1 MAFTIISAG
10 AGSGKTYRL
19 TQEMVKKLNEG
30 YPAAGIIATTFTQKA
45 AAELQSRVRIS
56 LLKLGLRQEAEAL
69 TNALIGT
76 VHSLGIKLLQ
86 RFAFEAGV
94 SPMVN
99 IITEGEPQYYFNLAM
114 TSVLTPEK
122 VERMEELSR
131 RLTIIK
137 DENNGTDWRNIVK
150 DLTDVARSNNFS
162 AAMLRES
169 AKESIATQLNLL
181 EPPEMDAEAF
191 DKLLLDQIKD
201 TLNKVSETGDVT
213 KVTSTS
219 MDKIK
224 KVKQLLENKIY
235 PPWEDWARLSKLEAG
250 AKSKE
255 AIKEMTDFASSHIRH
270 PRFHA
275 DISAFIHEI
284 FELAIEAIQEYS
296 HFKTQRGLIDYTDM
310 EVKVDELLDNPV
322 VCDILK
328 SEISILMVDEFQDT
342 SPIQLSIFLKL
353 SNIAKH
359 TIWVGDPKQSIY
371 GFRGAE
377 PSLMKA
383 IIDKNGGVKPED
395 VQGTSYRSRQDLVHC
410 VNALFVRG
418 FSDMP
423 SSQVELEPFRS
434 KDSESDLFGPALN
447 IWELNQNVGKDGKKQ
462 KFNIEKTTNA
472 IAFYLQS
479 QLQSGIFIKDEHSG
493 EMRKAQAGDVA
504 ILCKKNSLC
513 LSVAT
518 SLKMAGLNAALSQ
531 PGIFNTVEGIL
542 ILACLKYVQSKDEI
556 ALAEILLFGEKMSLE
571 ELLQTKANRQR
582 QKINESDLNLPEWG
596 MDYPLTSK
604 LIALRKNR
612 KYLSVFEILDQIISS
627 LDLKRLIVEWGNPD
641 QRLDNIDQIRSIAL
655 KYEESCKS
663 LHIAT
668 SLSGFIFWCQ
678 RKIETKADLQGAG
691 ERPDA
696 VRVLTYHKSK
706 GLEWPI
712 VILLDLDKEINTK
725 INNLTIVPKNNTIDL
740 SNILGNRWVR
750 LWINPYGKNNKKT
763 VLWDNI
769 EKSPEWEYQNK
780 LDLAEEIRVFYVGF
794 TRARD
799 YLILPQADKNLSVIN
814 RIWNKDTEDSNILD
828 LNNESISIP
837 WKNENLSFNR
847 FSGNF
852 IHQTTEVIKE
862 TPSFLYTEAAKG
874 ETDHKAKLIQY
885 DDISGIKNLT
895 TTFTILETIQIWEDL
910 NTEHWSHIEM
920 ENFKMAIS
928 SFLNEWH
935 PDEESYKIK
944 IFSEDLIKKFSLN
957 DLLPTNFFI
966 DVSDRLISF
975 VEPVFFDYIEKNRQ
989 IISYIAQREYNFYIS
1004 MVVESEQ
1011 ENIYLTLLNNLE
1023 NKTVDELLEENK
1035 NRLAFENELIKQNES
1050 SENIQNWV
1058 LLASK
1063 GKLLKIDWTIK
1074 GSLEEIINDL

>member
-45 AAELQSRVRIS
+45 ASELQSRVRIA

-94 SPMVN
+94 SPIVN

-114 TSVLTPEK
+114 TSILTPEK
-122 VERMEELSR
+122 VENMEELSR

-150 DLTDVARSNNFS
+150 NLTDIARSNNFS

-169 AKESIATQLNLL
+169 AEQSITTQLNLL
-181 EPPEMDAEAF
+181 EPPDMDAEAF
-191 DKLLLDQIKD
+191 DKLLLKQIKD
-201 TLNKVSETGDVT
+201 TLQKVSETGDVT

-219 MDKIK
+219 LDKIK
-224 KVKQLLENKIY
+224 KVKQLLENNIY
-235 PPWEDWARLSKLEAG
+235 PPWEDWARLSKLDAG
-250 AKSKE
+250 AKSRE
-255 AIKEMTDFASSHIRH
+255 AIKEMTDFAAGHIRH
-270 PRFHA
+270 PRFHT

-284 FELAIEAIQEYS
+284 FELAIEAMQEYG

-310 EVKVDELLDNPV
+310 EVKVDQLLDNPA
-322 VCDILK
+322 VCDILR

-353 SNIAKH
+353 SQIAKH

-377 PSLMKA
+377 PALMKA

-423 SSQVELEPFRS
+423 SSQVELKPSRTKE
-434 KDSESDLFGPALN
+434 SESDLFGPALN
-447 IWELNQNVGKDGKKQ
+447 MWELNKMEDGKKQ
-462 KFNIEKTTNA
+462 KFNIEQVSNA
-472 IAFYLQS
+472 LSHSLQA
-479 QLQSGIFIKDEHSG
+479 QLQKGIYIKDDHSG
-493 EMRKAQAGDVA
+493 QMRKAQAGDVA

-513 LSVAT
+513 LSVAA
-518 SLKMAGLNAALSQ
+518 SLKRVGLNAAVSQ
-531 PGIFNTVEGIL
+531 PGIFDTVEGVL

-556 ALAEILLFGEKMSLE
+556 ALTEILLYGEKMSLE
-571 ELLQTKANRQR
+571 ALLHAKADRQR
-582 QKINESDLNLPEWG
+582 QKVNESDLKLPEWG
-596 MDYPLTSK
+596 IDYPLTRK

-627 LDLKRLIVEWGNPD
+627 LDIKRLIVEWGNPD

-678 RKIETKADLQGAG
+678 RKIETKADFQGAG
-691 ERPDA
+691 EGPDS
-696 VRVLTYHKSK
+696 VSVLTYHRSK

-712 VILLDLDKEINTK
+712 VILLDLDKEVNTK

-769 EKSPEWEYQNK
+769 EKSPEWDYQNK
-780 LDLAEEIRVFYVGF
+780 QDLDEEIRVFYVGF

-799 YLILPQADKNLSVIN
+799 YLMLPQADKNLSVIN
-814 RIWNKDTEDSNILD
+814 RIWNKDLEELNVLD
-828 LNNESISIP
+828 PSSETISIP
-837 WKNENLSFNR
+837 WKSENLPFSR
-847 FSGNF
+847 FPMHF
-852 IHQTTEVIKE
+852 IDQTPEMVSE
-862 TPSFLYTEAAKG
+862 FASFLYTEAAKG
-874 ETDHKAKLIQY
+874 EVDHLTKLIQY
-885 DDISGIKNLT
+885 EDLSGIKELT
-895 TTFTILETIQIWEDL
+895 TTFNIIEKVTIWEDL
-910 NTEHWSHIEM
+910 NTENWSPNEK
-920 ENFKMAIS
+920 ENFKMAMAAFI
-928 SFLNEWH
+928 NEWH
-935 PDEESYKIK
+935 PDEESYRIK
-944 IFSEDLIKKFSLN
+944 ILAEDLLKEFSLT
-957 DLLPTNFFI
+957 DLLPTAFFPEISNRLTSLVEPLFFDFI
-966 DVSDRLISF
+966 D
-975 VEPVFFDYIEKNRQ
+975 KNHL
-989 IISYIAQREYNFYIS
+989 IISSISQREYIFDVP
-1004 MVVESEQ
+1004 VVIESEH
-1011 ENIYLTLLNNLE
+1011 ENIFITLLNNLD
-1023 NKTVDELLEENK
+1023 NKSVDELLEDHKNK
-1035 NRLAFENELIKQNES
+1035 LAFENELIKRHKS

-1058 LLASK
+1058 LLVSK
-1063 GKLLKIDWTIK
+1063 GILVKIDWNLK
-1074 GSLEEIINDL
+1074 DSLEEIINNL

>member
-45 AAELQSRVRIS
+45 ASELQSRVRIA

-94 SPMVN
+94 SPIVN

-114 TSVLTPEK
+114 TTILTPEK
-122 VERMEELSR
+122 VEKMEELSR
-131 RLTIIK
+131 RLTIVK

-150 DLTDVARSNNFS
+150 DLTDIARANNFS

-169 AKESIATQLNLL
+169 ANESVATQLNLL

-191 DKLLLDQIKD
+191 DRLLLDQIKD
-201 TLNKVSETGDVT
+201 TLHKVSETGDLT

-219 MDKIK
+219 LDKIK
-224 KVKQLLENKIY
+224 KVKQYLENNIY
-235 PPWEDWARLSKLEAG
+235 PPWEDWARLSKLDAG

-255 AIKEMTDFASSHIRH
+255 AIKEMTDFAASHIRH

-284 FELAIEAIQEYS
+284 FELAIEAMQEYS

-310 EVKVDELLDNPV
+310 EVKVDELLDNPT

-353 SNIAKH
+353 SQIAKH

-395 VQGTSYRSRQDLVHC
+395 VQGTSYRSRQDLVNC
-410 VNALFVRG
+410 VNAIFVRG
-418 FSDMP
+418 FNDMP
-423 SSQVELEPFRS
+423 SSQVELQPIRS
-434 KDSESDLFGPALN
+434 RESESHLFGPALN
-447 IWELNQNVGKDGKKQ
+447 MWELNKNEDGKKQ
-462 KFNIEKTTNA
+462 KFNIQHISNSLAHSLK
-472 IAFYLQS
+472 S
-479 QLQSGIFIKDEHSG
+479 QLQKGIYVKDDQSG
-493 EMRKAQAGDVA
+493 EMRRAQAGDVA

-513 LSVAT
+513 LDMAA

-531 PGIFNTVEGIL
+531 PGIFDTIEGIL

-556 ALAEILLFGEKMSLE
+556 ALTEILLYGEKMSLE
-571 ELLQTKANRQR
+571 ALLHAKADRQR
-582 QKINESDLNLPEWG
+582 QKANESDPKLPEWG
-596 MDYPLTSK
+596 MDYPLTRK

-627 LDLKRLIVEWGNPD
+627 LDIKRLIVEWGNPD

-678 RKIETKADLQGAG
+678 RKIETKADFQGAG
-691 ERPDA
+691 EGPDA
-696 VRVLTYHKSK
+696 VRVLTYHRSK

-712 VILLDLDKEINTK
+712 VILMDLDKEINTK

-769 EKSPEWEYQNK
+769 EKSPEWDYQNK
-780 LDLAEEIRVFYVGF
+780 QDLAEEIRLFYVGF

-799 YLILPQADKNLSVIN
+799 YLILPQADKDLSVIN
-814 RIWNKDTEDSNILD
+814 RIWNKDLEELNVLD
-828 LNNESISIP
+828 PNNETISIS
-837 WKNENLSFNR
+837 WKNENLTFNR
-847 FSGNF
+847 FPIRF
-852 IHQTTEVIKE
+852 IDQTPEVIRE
-862 TPSFLYTEAAKG
+862 YSSFLYTEAAKG
-874 ETDHKAKLIQY
+874 EVDHINKLIQY
-885 DDISGIKNLT
+885 EDLSGIKELT
-895 TTFTILETIQIWEDL
+895 TTFKIIETVTIWEDL
-910 NTEHWSHIEM
+910 NTGNWSNKEK
-920 ENFKMAIS
+920 ENFKMAMTAFI
-928 SFLNEWH
+928 NEWH
-935 PDEESYKIK
+935 PDEESYRIK
-944 IFSEDLIKKFSLN
+944 ILAENLLNEFSLT
-957 DLLPTNFFI
+957 DLLPTTFFI
-966 DVSDRLISF
+966 EVSDRLTLL
-975 VEPVFFDYIEKNRQ
+975 VEPLFFDFIEKNRP
-989 IISYIAQREYNFYIS
+989 ITSYIAQREYNFDIPL
-1004 MVVESEQ
+1004 VIESEQ
-1011 ENIYLTLLNNLE
+1011 ENVFITLINNLDSTSVE
-1023 NKTVDELLEENK
+1023 ELLENHKNK
-1035 NRLAFENELIKQNES
+1035 LAFENELIKRNKA

-1058 LLASK
+1058 LLVSK
-1063 GKLLKIDWTIK
+1063 GIIVKIDWTLK
-1074 GSLEEIINDL
+1074 DSLEEIINNL

>member
-45 AAELQSRVRIS
+45 ASELQSRVRIA

-94 SPMVN
+94 SPIVN

-114 TSVLTPEK
+114 TSILTPEK
-122 VERMEELSR
+122 VEKMEELSR
-131 RLTIIK
+131 RLTIVK

-150 DLTDVARSNNFS
+150 DLTDIARANNFS

-181 EPPEMDAEAF
+181 ESPEMEAEAF
-191 DKLLLDQIKD
+191 DRLLLDQIKD
-201 TLNKVSETGDVT
+201 TLHKVSEIGDVT

-219 MDKIK
+219 LDKIK
-224 KVKQLLENKIY
+224 KVKQYLENNIY
-235 PPWEDWARLSKLEAG
+235 PPWEDWARLSKLDAG

-255 AIKEMTDFASSHIRH
+255 AIKEMTDFAASHIRH

-284 FELAIEAIQEYS
+284 FELAIEAMQEYS

-310 EVKVDELLDNPV
+310 EVKVDELLDNPT
-322 VCDILK
+322 VCDKLR

-353 SNIAKH
+353 SQIAKH

-395 VQGTSYRSRQDLVHC
+395 IQGTSYRSRQDLVHC

-423 SSQVELEPFRS
+423 SSQVELEAFRT
-434 KDSESDLFGPALN
+434 KESESDLFGPALN
-447 IWELNQNVGKDGKKQ
+447 IWELNQNIGEDGKKQ
-462 KFNIEKTTNA
+462 KFNIEKTANI
-472 IAFYLQS
+472 IAHYLQS
-479 QLQSGIFIKDEHSG
+479 QLQNGIFIKDDHTG

-513 LSVAT
+513 SNVAA
-518 SLKMAGLNAALSQ
+518 SLKMAGLNVALSQ
-531 PGIFNTVEGIL
+531 PGIFDTVEGIL

-556 ALAEILLFGEKMSLE
+556 ALAEILMYGEKMSLE
-571 ELLQTKANRQR
+571 DLLQTKADRQR
-582 QKINESDLNLPEWG
+582 QKANESDLKLPEWG

-627 LDLKRLIVEWGNPD
+627 LDIKRLIVEWGNPD

-712 VILLDLDKEINTK
+712 VILLDLDKEVTTK

-763 VLWDNI
+763 ILWDNI
-769 EKSPEWEYQNK
+769 EKSPEWDYQNK
-780 LDLAEEIRVFYVGF
+780 QDLAEEIRVFYVGF

-814 RIWNKDTEDSNILD
+814 RIWNKDLEELNLLD
-828 LNNESISIP
+828 LNNETISIP
-837 WKNENLSFNR
+837 WKNENLPFNR
-847 FSGNF
+847 YSGNF
-852 IHQTTEVIKE
+852 IHQTPEIPKE
-862 TPSFLYTEAAKG
+862 DPFFLYTEAAKG
-874 ETDHKAKLIQY
+874 VADHKTKLIQY
-885 DDISGIKNLT
+885 DDLSGIKDLT
-895 TTFTILETIQIWEDL
+895 TTYTILETVNIWEDL
-910 NTEHWSHIEM
+910 ITDHWSHKEK
-920 ENFKMAIS
+920 EHFNMAVS
-928 SFLNEWH
+928 SFINEWH

-944 IFSEDLIKKFSLN
+944 IFSEDLIKEYSLN
-957 DLLPTNFFI
+957 DLLKSTFFS

-975 VEPVFFDYIEKNRQ
+975 VEPIFFDYIEKNRP
-989 IISYIAQREYNFYIS
+989 IVSYIAQREYNFDIS
-1004 MVVESEQ
+1004 MVIESEQ
-1011 ENIYLTLLNNLE
+1011 ENVYINLLNSLE
-1023 NKTVDELLEENK
+1023 NKSVPELLEDHKNK
-1035 NRLAFENELIKQNES
+1035 LALENELIKQYRS

-1058 LLASK
+1058 LLVSK
-1063 GKLLKIDWTIK
+1063 GILLKMDWTIK
-1074 GSLEEIINDL
+1074 GSFEEIINNL

>member
-45 AAELQSRVRIS
+45 ASELQSRVRIA

-94 SPMVN
+94 SPIVN

-114 TSVLTPEK
+114 TSILTPEK
-122 VERMEELSR
+122 VENMEELSR

-150 DLTDVARSNNFS
+150 NLTDIARSNNFS

-169 AKESIATQLNLL
+169 AEQSITTQLNLL
-181 EPPEMDAEAF
+181 EVPDMDAEAF
-191 DKLLLDQIKD
+191 DKLLLKQIKD
-201 TLNKVSETGDVT
+201 TLQKVSETGDVT

-219 MDKIK
+219 LDKIK
-224 KVKQLLENKIY
+224 KVKQLLENNIY
-235 PPWEDWARLSKLEAG
+235 PPWEDWARLSKLDAG
-250 AKSKE
+250 AKSRE
-255 AIKEMTDFASSHIRH
+255 AIKEMTDFAAGHIRH
-270 PRFHA
+270 PRFHT

-284 FELAIEAIQEYS
+284 FELAIEAMQEYG

-310 EVKVDELLDNPV
+310 EVKVDQLLDNPA
-322 VCDILK
+322 VCDILR

-353 SNIAKH
+353 SQIAKH

-377 PSLMKA
+377 PALMKA

-423 SSQVELEPFRS
+423 SSQVELKPSRTKE
-434 KDSESDLFGPALN
+434 SESDLFGPALN
-447 IWELNQNVGKDGKKQ
+447 MWELNKMEDGKKQ
-462 KFNIEKTTNA
+462 KFNIEQVSNA
-472 IAFYLQS
+472 LSHSLQA
-479 QLQSGIFIKDEHSG
+479 QLQKGIYIKDDHSG
-493 EMRKAQAGDVA
+493 QMRKAQAGDVA

-513 LSVAT
+513 LSVAA
-518 SLKMAGLNAALSQ
+518 SLKRVGLNAAVSQ
-531 PGIFNTVEGIL
+531 PGIFDTVEGVL

-556 ALAEILLFGEKMSLE
+556 ALTEILLYGEKMSLE
-571 ELLQTKANRQR
+571 ALLHAKADRQR
-582 QKINESDLNLPEWG
+582 QKVNESDLKLPEWG
-596 MDYPLTSK
+596 IDYPLTRK

-627 LDLKRLIVEWGNPD
+627 LDIKRLIVEWGNPD

-678 RKIETKADLQGAG
+678 RKIETKADFQGAG
-691 ERPDA
+691 EGPDS
-696 VRVLTYHKSK
+696 VSVLTYHRSK

-712 VILLDLDKEINTK
+712 VILLDLDKEVNTK

-769 EKSPEWEYQNK
+769 EKSPEWDYQNK
-780 LDLAEEIRVFYVGF
+780 QDLDEEIRVFYVGF

-799 YLILPQADKNLSVIN
+799 YLMLPQADKNLSVIN
-814 RIWNKDTEDSNILD
+814 RIWNKDLEELNVLD
-828 LNNESISIP
+828 PSSETISIP
-837 WKNENLSFNR
+837 WKSENLPFSR
-847 FSGNF
+847 FPMHF
-852 IHQTTEVIKE
+852 IDQTPEMVSE
-862 TPSFLYTEAAKG
+862 FASFLYTEAAKG
-874 ETDHKAKLIQY
+874 EVDHLTKLIQY
-885 DDISGIKNLT
+885 EDLSGIKELT
-895 TTFTILETIQIWEDL
+895 TTFNIIEKVTIWEDL
-910 NTEHWSHIEM
+910 NTENWSPNEK
-920 ENFKMAIS
+920 ENFKMAMAAFI
-928 SFLNEWH
+928 NEWH
-935 PDEESYKIK
+935 PDEESYRIK
-944 IFSEDLIKKFSLN
+944 ILAEDLLKEFSLT
-957 DLLPTNFFI
+957 DLLPTAFFPEISNRLTSLVEPLFFDFI
-966 DVSDRLISF
+966 D
-975 VEPVFFDYIEKNRQ
+975 KNHL
-989 IISYIAQREYNFYIS
+989 IISSISQREYIFDVP
-1004 MVVESEQ
+1004 VVIESEH
-1011 ENIYLTLLNNLE
+1011 ENIFISLLNNLD
-1023 NKTVDELLEENK
+1023 NKSVDELLEDHKNK
-1035 NRLAFENELIKQNES
+1035 LAFENELIKRHKS

-1058 LLASK
+1058 LLVSK
-1063 GKLLKIDWTIK
+1063 GILVKIDWNLK
-1074 GSLEEIINDL
+1074 DSLEEIINNL

>member
-45 AAELQSRVRIS
+45 ASELQSRVRIA

-94 SPMVN
+94 SPIVN

-114 TSVLTPEK
+114 TSILTPEK
-122 VERMEELSR
+122 VENMEELSR

-150 DLTDVARSNNFS
+150 NLTDIARSNNFS

-169 AKESIATQLNLL
+169 AEQSITTQLNLL
-181 EPPEMDAEAF
+181 EPPDMDAEAF
-191 DKLLLDQIKD
+191 DKLLLKQIKD
-201 TLNKVSETGDVT
+201 TLQKVSETGDVT

-219 MDKIK
+219 LDKIK
-224 KVKQLLENKIY
+224 KVKQLLENNIY
-235 PPWEDWARLSKLEAG
+235 PPWEDWARLSKLDAG
-250 AKSKE
+250 AKSRE
-255 AIKEMTDFASSHIRH
+255 AIKEMTDFAAGHIRH
-270 PRFHA
+270 PRFHT

-284 FELAIEAIQEYS
+284 FELAIEAMQEYG

-310 EVKVDELLDNPV
+310 EVKVDQLLDNPA
-322 VCDILK
+322 VCDILR

-353 SNIAKH
+353 SQIAKH

-377 PSLMKA
+377 PALMKA

-423 SSQVELEPFRS
+423 SSQVELKPSRTKE
-434 KDSESDLFGPALN
+434 SESDLFGPALN
-447 IWELNQNVGKDGKKQ
+447 MWELNKMEDGKKQ
-462 KFNIEKTTNA
+462 KFNIEQVSNA
-472 IAFYLQS
+472 LSHSLQA
-479 QLQSGIFIKDEHSG
+479 QLQKGIYINDDHSG
-493 EMRKAQAGDVA
+493 QMRKAQAGDVA

-513 LSVAT
+513 LSVAA
-518 SLKMAGLNAALSQ
+518 SLKRVGLNAAVSQ
-531 PGIFNTVEGIL
+531 PGIFDTVEGVL

-556 ALAEILLFGEKMSLE
+556 ALTEILLYGEKMSLE
-571 ELLQTKANRQR
+571 ALLHAKADRQR
-582 QKINESDLNLPEWG
+582 QKVNESDLKLPEWG
-596 MDYPLTSK
+596 IDYPLTRK

-627 LDLKRLIVEWGNPD
+627 LDIKRLIVEWGNPD

-678 RKIETKADLQGAG
+678 RKIETKADFQGAG
-691 ERPDA
+691 EGPDS
-696 VRVLTYHKSK
+696 VSVLTYHRSK

-712 VILLDLDKEINTK
+712 VILLDLDKEVNTK

-769 EKSPEWEYQNK
+769 EKSPEWDYQNK
-780 LDLAEEIRVFYVGF
+780 QDLDEEIRVFYVGF

-799 YLILPQADKNLSVIN
+799 YLMLPQADKNLSVIN
-814 RIWNKDTEDSNILD
+814 RIWNKDLEELNVLD
-828 LNNESISIP
+828 PSSETISIP
-837 WKNENLSFNR
+837 WKSENLPFSR
-847 FSGNF
+847 FPMHF
-852 IHQTTEVIKE
+852 IDQTPEMVSE
-862 TPSFLYTEAAKG
+862 FASFLYTEAAKG
-874 ETDHKAKLIQY
+874 EVDHLTKLIQY
-885 DDISGIKNLT
+885 EDLSGIKELT
-895 TTFTILETIQIWEDL
+895 TTFNIIEKVTIWEDL
-910 NTEHWSHIEM
+910 NTENWSPNEK
-920 ENFKMAIS
+920 ENFKMAMAAFI
-928 SFLNEWH
+928 NEWH
-935 PDEESYKIK
+935 PDEESYRIK
-944 IFSEDLIKKFSLN
+944 ILAEDLLKEFSLT
-957 DLLPTNFFI
+957 DLLPTAFFPEISNRLTSLVEPLFFDFI
-966 DVSDRLISF
+966 D
-975 VEPVFFDYIEKNRQ
+975 KNHL
-989 IISYIAQREYNFYIS
+989 IISSISQREYIFDVP
-1004 MVVESEQ
+1004 VVIESEH
-1011 ENIYLTLLNNLE
+1011 ENIFITLLNNLD
-1023 NKTVDELLEENK
+1023 NKSVDELLEDHKNK
-1035 NRLAFENELIKQNES
+1035 LAFENELIKRHKS

-1058 LLASK
+1058 LLVSK
-1063 GKLLKIDWTIK
+1063 GILVKIDWNLK
-1074 GSLEEIINDL
+1074 DSLEEIINNL

>member
-45 AAELQSRVRIS
+45 ASELQSRVRIA

-94 SPMVN
+94 SPIVN
-99 IITEGEPQYYFNLAM
+99 IISEGEPQYYFNLAM
-114 TSVLTPEK
+114 TSILTPEK
-122 VERMEELSR
+122 VEKMEELSR
-131 RLTIIK
+131 RLTIVK

-150 DLTDVARSNNFS
+150 DLTDIARANNFS

-169 AKESIATQLNLL
+169 ANESVATQLNLL

-191 DKLLLDQIKD
+191 DRLLLDQIKD
-201 TLNKVSETGDVT
+201 TLHKVSEIGDLT

-219 MDKIK
+219 LDKIK
-224 KVKQLLENKIY
+224 KVKQYLENKIY
-235 PPWEDWARLSKLEAG
+235 PPWEDWARLSKLDSG

-255 AIKEMTDFASSHIRH
+255 AIKEMTDFAAGHIRH

-284 FELAIEAIQEYS
+284 FELAIEAMQEYS

-310 EVKVDELLDNPV
+310 EVKVDELLDNPT
-322 VCDILK
+322 VCDILR

-353 SNIAKH
+353 SQIAKH

-395 VQGTSYRSRQDLVHC
+395 VQGNSYRSRQDLVHC

-418 FSDMP
+418 FNDMP
-423 SSQVELEPFRS
+423 SSQVELQPIRTRE
-434 KDSESDLFGPALN
+434 SESDLFGPALN
-447 IWELNQNVGKDGKKQ
+447 MWELNKNEDGKKQ
-462 KFNIEKTTNA
+462 KFNIQHISNA
-472 IAFYLQS
+472 LAHSLQS
-479 QLQSGIFIKDEHSG
+479 QLQKGIYVKDDQSG
-493 EMRKAQAGDVA
+493 EMRRAQAGDVA

-513 LSVAT
+513 LDMAA

-531 PGIFNTVEGIL
+531 PGIFDTIEGIL

-556 ALAEILLFGEKMSLE
+556 ALTEILLYGEKMNLE
-571 ELLQTKANRQR
+571 ALLHAKADRQR
-582 QKINESDLNLPEWG
+582 QKANESDLKLPEWG
-596 MDYPLTSK
+596 MDYALTRK

-627 LDLKRLIVEWGNPD
+627 LDIKRLIVEWGNPD

-678 RKIETKADLQGAG
+678 RKIETKADFQGAG
-691 ERPDA
+691 EGPDA
-696 VRVLTYHKSK
+696 VRVLTYHRSK

-712 VILLDLDKEINTK
+712 VILMDLDKEINTK
-725 INNLTIVPKNNTIDL
+725 INNLTIVPKNNMVDL

-769 EKSPEWEYQNK
+769 EKSPEWDYQNK
-780 LDLAEEIRVFYVGF
+780 QDLAEEIRLFYVGF

-799 YLILPQADKNLSVIN
+799 YLILPQADKDLSVIN
-814 RIWNKDTEDSNILD
+814 RIWNKDLEELNVLD
-828 LNNESISIP
+828 PNNETISIP
-837 WKNENLSFNR
+837 WKNENLTFNR
-847 FSGNF
+847 FPMRF
-852 IHQTTEVIKE
+852 IEQTPEVVRE
-862 TPSFLYTEAAKG
+862 YASFLYTEAAKG
-874 ETDHKAKLIQY
+874 EVDHITKLIQY
-885 DDISGIKNLT
+885 EDLSGIKELT
-895 TTFTILETIQIWEDL
+895 TTFKIIETVTIWEDL
-910 NTEHWSHIEM
+910 NTENWSNKEK
-920 ENFKMAIS
+920 ENFKMAMTAFI
-928 SFLNEWH
+928 NEWH
-935 PDEESYKIK
+935 PDEESYRIK
-944 IFSEDLIKKFSLN
+944 ILAENLLNEFSLT
-957 DLLPTNFFI
+957 DLLPTTFFI
-966 DVSDRLISF
+966 EVSNRLTSL
-975 VEPVFFDYIEKNRQ
+975 VEPLFFDFIEKNRQ
-989 IISYIAQREYNFYIS
+989 ITSYIAQREYNFDIP
-1004 MVVESEQ
+1004 VVIESEQ
-1011 ENIYLTLLNNLE
+1011 ENVFMTLINNLDSTSVE
-1023 NKTVDELLEENK
+1023 ELLEDHKNK
-1035 NRLAFENELIKQNES
+1035 LAFENELIKRNKA

-1058 LLASK
+1058 LLVSK
-1063 GKLLKIDWTIK
+1063 GIIVKIDWTLK
-1074 GSLEEIINDL
+1074 DSLEEIINNL

>member
-30 YPAAGIIATTFTQKA
+30 YTADGIIATTFTQKA
-45 AAELQSRVRIS
+45 ASELQSRVRIA
-56 LLKLGLRQEAEAL
+56 LLKLGLRQEAETL

-131 RLTIIK
+131 RLTIVK

-150 DLTDVARSNNFS
+150 DLTDIARSNNFS

-201 TLNKVSETGDVT
+201 TLNKVSENGDVT

-219 MDKIK
+219 LDKIK
-224 KVKQLLENKIY
+224 KVKQLFENKIY
-235 PPWEDWARLSKLEAG
+235 PPWEDWARLSKLDSG

-255 AIKEMTDFASSHIRH
+255 AIKEMTDFAGSHIRH

-275 DISAFIHEI
+275 DISAFIQEI
-284 FELAIEAIQEYS
+284 FELAIEAMQEYS

-310 EVKVDELLDNPV
+310 EVKVDELLNNPA

-353 SNIAKH
+353 SKIAKH

-423 SSQVELEPFRS
+423 SSQVELEAFRT
-434 KDSESDLFGPALN
+434 KESESDLFGPALN
-447 IWELNQNVGKDGKKQ
+447 IWELNQNIGEDGKKQ
-462 KFNIEKTTNA
+462 KFNIEKTANA
-472 IAFYLQS
+472 IAHSLQS
-479 QLQSGIFIKDEHSG
+479 QLQKGIYIKDDHTG
-493 EMRKAQAGDVA
+493 EIRKAQAGDVA

-513 LSVAT
+513 LIVAA

-531 PGIFNTVEGIL
+531 PGIFDTVEGIL

-556 ALAEILLFGEKMSLE
+556 ALAEILMYGEKMSLE
-571 ELLQTKANRQR
+571 DLLHTKADRQR
-582 QKINESDLNLPEWG
+582 QKASESDLKLSEWG

-627 LDLKRLIVEWGNPD
+627 LDIKRLIVEWGNPD

-712 VILLDLDKEINTK
+712 VILLDLDKEVNTK

-769 EKSPEWEYQNK
+769 EKSPEWDYQNK
-780 LDLAEEIRVFYVGF
+780 QDLAEEIRVFYVGF

-814 RIWNKDTEDSNILD
+814 RIWNKDLEELNLLD

-852 IHQTTEVIKE
+852 IHQTPEIPKE
-862 TPSFLYTEAAKG
+862 DPSFLYTEAAKG
-874 ETDHKAKLIQY
+874 VADHKTKLIQY
-885 DDISGIKNLT
+885 DDISGFKDLT
-895 TTFTILETIQIWEDL
+895 TTYTIIETVNIWEDL
-910 NTEHWSHIEM
+910 ITDHWSHIEK
-920 ENFKMAIS
+920 EHFNMAFS
-928 SFLNEWH
+928 SFINEWH
-935 PDEESYKIK
+935 PDEENYKIK
-944 IFSEDLIKKFSLN
+944 IFSEDLIKEFSLN
-957 DLLPTNFFI
+957 DLLPNTFFS

-975 VEPVFFDYIEKNRQ
+975 VEPIFFDYIEKNRP
-989 IISYIAQREYNFYIS
+989 IVSYIAQREYNFDIS
-1004 MVVESEQ
+1004 MVIESEQ
-1011 ENIYLTLLNNLE
+1011 ENVYINLLNSLD
-1023 NKTVDELLEENK
+1023 NKTVHEILEDHKNK
-1035 NRLAFENELIKQNES
+1035 LAFENELIKQNRS

-1058 LLASK
+1058 LLVSK
-1063 GKLLKIDWTIK
+1063 GILLKMDWTIK
-1074 GSLEEIINDL
+1074 GSFEEIINNL

>member
-45 AAELQSRVRIS
+45 ASELQSRVRIA

-94 SPMVN
+94 SPIVN

-114 TSVLTPEK
+114 TSILTPEK
-122 VERMEELSR
+122 VEKMEELSR

-150 DLTDVARSNNFS
+150 DLTDIARANNFS
-162 AAMLRES
+162 ATMLRES
-169 AKESIATQLNLL
+169 ANESVATQLNLL
-181 EPPEMDAEAF
+181 EPPEIDAEAF
-191 DKLLLDQIKD
+191 DRLLLDQIKD
-201 TLNKVSETGDVT
+201 TLHKVSEIGDVT

-219 MDKIK
+219 LDKIK
-224 KVKQLLENKIY
+224 KVKQYLENIIY
-235 PPWEDWARLSKLEAG
+235 PPWEDWARLSKLDAG

-255 AIKEMTDFASSHIRH
+255 AIKEMTDFAASHIRH

-284 FELAIEAIQEYS
+284 FELAIEAMQEYS

-310 EVKVDELLDNPV
+310 EVKVDELLDNPT
-322 VCDILK
+322 VCDILR

-353 SNIAKH
+353 SQIAKH

-395 VQGTSYRSRQDLVHC
+395 VQGNSYRSRQDLVHC

-418 FSDMP
+418 FNDMP
-423 SSQVELEPFRS
+423 SSQVELQPIRTRE
-434 KDSESDLFGPALN
+434 SESDLFGPALN
-447 IWELNQNVGKDGKKQ
+447 MWELSKNEDGKKQ
-462 KFNIEKTTNA
+462 KFNIQHISNA
-472 IAFYLQS
+472 LAHSLQS
-479 QLQSGIFIKDEHSG
+479 QLQKGIYIKDDQSG
-493 EMRKAQAGDVA
+493 EMRRAQAGDVA

-513 LSVAT
+513 LDMAA

-531 PGIFNTVEGIL
+531 PDIFATIEGIL

-556 ALAEILLFGEKMSLE
+556 ALTEILLYGEKMSLE
-571 ELLQTKANRQR
+571 ALLHEKADRQR
-582 QKINESDLNLPEWG
+582 QKANESDLKLPEWG
-596 MDYPLTSK
+596 MDYPLTRK

-627 LDLKRLIVEWGNPD
+627 LDIKRLIVEWGNPD

-678 RKIETKADLQGAG
+678 RKIETKADFQGAG
-691 ERPDA
+691 EGPDA
-696 VRVLTYHKSK
+696 VRVLTYHRSK

-712 VILLDLDKEINTK
+712 VILMDIDKEVNTK

-763 VLWDNI
+763 LLWDNI
-769 EKSPEWEYQNK
+769 EKSPEWDYQNK
-780 LDLAEEIRVFYVGF
+780 QDLAEEIRVFYVGF

-799 YLILPQADKNLSVIN
+799 YLILPQADKDLSVIN
-814 RIWNKDTEDSNILD
+814 RIWNKDLEELNVLD
-828 LNNESISIP
+828 LKNETISIP
-837 WKNENLSFNR
+837 WKNENLTFNR
-847 FSGNF
+847 FPMRF
-852 IHQTTEVIKE
+852 IDQTPEVVRE
-862 TPSFLYTEAAKG
+862 YPSFLYTEAAKG
-874 ETDHKAKLIQY
+874 EVDHINKLIQY
-885 DDISGIKNLT
+885 EDLSGIKEVT
-895 TTFTILETIQIWEDL
+895 TTFKIIETFTIWEDL
-910 NTEHWSHIEM
+910 NIENWSNKEK
-920 ENFKMAIS
+920 ENFKMAMTTFI
-928 SFLNEWH
+928 NEWH
-935 PDEESYKIK
+935 PDEESYRIK
-944 IFSEDLIKKFSLN
+944 ILAEDLLKEFSLT
-957 DLLPTNFFI
+957 DLLPNTFFI
-966 DVSDRLISF
+966 EVSDRLTSL
-975 VEPVFFDYIEKNRQ
+975 VEPLFFDFIEKNRL
-989 IISYIAQREYNFYIS
+989 ITSYIAQREYNFDIP
-1004 MVVESEQ
+1004 VVIESEQ
-1011 ENIYLTLLNNLE
+1011 ENVFITLINNLDSTSVE
-1023 NKTVDELLEENK
+1023 ELLEDNK
-1035 NRLAFENELIKQNES
+1035 YKLAFENELIKRNKA

-1058 LLASK
+1058 LLVSK
-1063 GKLLKIDWTIK
+1063 GIIVKIDWTLK
-1074 GSLEEIINDL
+1074 DSLEEIINNL

>member
-45 AAELQSRVRIS
+45 ASELQSRVRIA
-56 LLKLGLRQEAEAL
+56 LLKIGLRQEAEAL

-94 SPMVN
+94 SPIVN

-114 TSVLTPEK
+114 TSILTPEK
-122 VERMEELSR
+122 VEKMEELSR

-150 DLTDVARSNNFS
+150 NLTDIARSNNFS
-162 AAMLRES
+162 AAVLRES

-191 DKLLLDQIKD
+191 DSLLLDQIKD
-201 TLNKVSETGDVT
+201 TLHKVSETGDVT

-219 MDKIK
+219 LDKIK
-224 KVKQLLENKIY
+224 KVKQLLENNIY
-235 PPWEDWARLSKLEAG
+235 PPWEDWARLSKLDAG
-250 AKSKE
+250 VKSKE
-255 AIKEMTDFASSHIRH
+255 AIKEMTEFAASHIRH

-284 FELAIEAIQEYS
+284 FELAIEAMQEYS

-310 EVKVDELLDNPV
+310 EVKVDELLDNPT
-322 VCDILK
+322 VCDILR

-353 SNIAKH
+353 SQIAKH

-395 VQGTSYRSRQDLVHC
+395 VQGNSYRSRQDLVHC
-410 VNALFVRG
+410 VNAIFVRG

-423 SSQVELEPFRS
+423 SSQVELQPIRTKE
-434 KDSESDLFGPALN
+434 SESDLFGPALN
-447 IWELNQNVGKDGKKQ
+447 IWELNKNEDGKKQ
-462 KFNIEKTTNA
+462 KFNIQNVSNSLA
-472 IAFYLQS
+472 HSLQS
-479 QLQSGIFIKDEHSG
+479 LLQKGIYIKDDQSG

-504 ILCKKNSLC
+504 ILCKTNNLC
-513 LSVAT
+513 LGVAA
-518 SLKMAGLNAALSQ
+518 SLKMAGLNAAVSQ
-531 PGIFNTVEGIL
+531 PGIFDTVEGIL

-556 ALAEILLFGEKMSLE
+556 ALTEILLYGEKMSLE
-571 ELLQTKANRQR
+571 ALLHAKADRQR
-582 QKINESDLNLPEWG
+582 QKANDSDLKLPEWG
-596 MDYPLTSK
+596 LDYPLTRK

-612 KYLSVFEILDQIISS
+612 KYLSVFEILDQLISS

-678 RKIETKADLQGAG
+678 RKIETNTDLQGAG
-691 ERPDA
+691 EGPDS
-696 VRVLTYHKSK
+696 VRVLTYHRSK

-712 VILLDLDKEINTK
+712 VILLDLDKEVNTK

-769 EKSPEWEYQNK
+769 EKSPEWDYQNK
-780 LDLAEEIRVFYVGF
+780 QDLAEEIRIFYVGF

-799 YLILPQADKNLSVIN
+799 YLILPYADKNLSVIN
-814 RIWNKDTEDSNILD
+814 RIWNKDLEELNLLD
-828 LNNESISIP
+828 LNSEKISIP
-837 WKNENLSFNR
+837 WKNENLPFNILPMR
-847 FSGNF
+847 F
-852 IHQTTEVIKE
+852 IDQTPEVVRE
-862 TPSFLYTEAAKG
+862 YASFLYTEAAKG
-874 ETDHKAKLIQY
+874 EVDHITKLIQY
-885 DDISGIKNLT
+885 EDLSGIKEIT
-895 TTFTILETIQIWEDL
+895 TTFNIIEKVTIWEDL
-910 NTEHWSHIEM
+910 NTENWSQEEKEH
-920 ENFKMAIS
+920 FKMAMAAFI
-928 SFLNEWH
+928 NAWH
-935 PDEESYKIK
+935 PDEESYRIK
-944 IFSEDLIKKFSLN
+944 ILSEDLLKEFSLTN
-957 DLLPTNFFI
+957 RLPATFFI
-966 DVSDRLISF
+966 EVSDRLTSL
-975 VEPVFFDYIEKNRQ
+975 VAPLFFDFIGKNHL
-989 IISYIAQREYNFYIS
+989 ITSYIAQREYNFDIP
-1004 MVVESEQ
+1004 MVIESEQ
-1011 ENIYLTLLNNLE
+1011 ENIFFTLINILDSKSVE
-1023 NKTVDELLEENK
+1023 ELLEDHKNK
-1035 NRLAFENELIKQNES
+1035 LAFENELIKRNKG

-1058 LLASK
+1058 LLVSK
-1063 GKLLKIDWTIK
+1063 GTLVKIDWTLK
-1074 GSLEEIINDL
+1074 DSLEEIINNL